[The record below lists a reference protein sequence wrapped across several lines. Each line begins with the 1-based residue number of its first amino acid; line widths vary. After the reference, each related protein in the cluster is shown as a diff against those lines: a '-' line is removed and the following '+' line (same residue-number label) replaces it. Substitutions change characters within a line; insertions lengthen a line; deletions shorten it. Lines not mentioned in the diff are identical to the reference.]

1 MTLRRRQLLSIA
13 GAAGLGW
20 LGSRLPFANA
30 ALAGAD
36 PGSAALAAAGAGAIG
51 ALPRG
56 DQRIALISDLNSSY
70 GSTSY
75 VPQVQRGVQLLQQL
89 RVDLVLCAGDMVAGQ
104 KRGLSGAQ
112 LDGMWASFERQV
124 LQPLRNAG
132 EPFAPAMGNHDAS
145 SSRGAGG
152 YLFALERE
160 RAAQFWRQRR
170 DGLGLQFV
178 DGSGFPFRYSIRQG
192 EVFVVVIDA
201 SAAAVSEADWTWVES
216 QCASPPARQ
225 ARLRLL
231 MGHLP
236 AYGLSQG
243 RDRPGEV
250 LQQPD
255 RLRQVMQRHGLHLYV
270 SGHQH
275 AWYPARVGSTNL
287 LGLGAMGSG
296 PRQLVGDSQPPQ
308 QTLTLLDLFRERN
321 LLVETTIDLNRL
333 RPLPVSSRP
342 ATLQPRTGPQLQ
354 RREGRTNLS

>member
-1 MTLRRRQLLSIA
+1 MTLSRRQLLSIA

-20 LGSRLPFANA
+20 LGSKLP
-30 ALAGAD
+30 LADG
-36 PGSAALAAAGAGAIG
+36 ALAAPGPGQGPGEIG
-51 ALPRG
+51 SIPRG

-75 VPQVQRGVQLLQQL
+75 VPQVHRGVQLLQEL

-104 KRGLSGAQ
+104 KRGLSSAQ
-112 LDGMWASFERQV
+112 LDGMWSSFERQV
-124 LQPLRNAG
+124 LQPLRRAG
-132 EPFAPAMGNHDAS
+132 EPFAPAVGNHDAS
-145 SSRGAGG
+145 SSRGSAG

-160 RAAQFWRQRR
+160 RTAMFWRQRR
-170 DGLGLQFV
+170 DALGLRFV

-192 EVFVVVIDA
+192 EVFVMVIDA
-201 SAAAVSEADWTWVES
+201 SSAVVSEADWAWVEHQAQS
-216 QCASPPARQ
+216 AAARE

-250 LQQPD
+250 LQQPQ
-255 RLRQVMQRHGLHLYV
+255 RLRQVMQRHDLHLYV

-275 AWYPARVGSTNL
+275 AWYPARVGTTNL

-296 PRQLVGDSQPPQ
+296 PRQLVGDNQPAQ
-308 QTLTLLDLFRERN
+308 QTLTLLDLFPERN
-321 LLVETTIDLNRL
+321 LLVETTVELNRL
-333 RPLPVSSRP
+333 RPLPLSSRP
-342 ATLQPRTGPQLQ
+342 ATLQPRTGPALQ
-354 RREGRTNLS
+354 RRGNRMNLN